1 MEKNYLLNTKSIKGN
16 NMKKYESYKCE
27 KCGNVIEVQE
37 VGGGTLHCCGQEMEC
52 ITENLTEVNL
62 MKAFVGESQAR
73 NKYEFFAD
81 VAFEEGYHRIARF
94 LQEAADNEK
103 YHAMAEFKAYNKLV
117 NDFEMDKTSKNLIY
131 AAEGEQYEHEVMYPE
146 FEEIAKEEGL
156 KEIGRM
162 FKAIG
167 KVEVEH
173 EKEYRELLEALEA
186 EGFFESDE
194 EEEWVCEVC
203 GHVHRGK
210 KAPGAC
216 PLCRVDKE
224 YFKKRNT
231 DVTIG

>member
-1 MEKNYLLNTKSIKGN
+1 
-16 NMKKYESYKCE
+16 
-27 KCGNVIEVQE
+27 
-37 VGGGTLHCCGQEMEC
+37 
-52 ITENLTEVNL
+52 
-62 MKAFVGESQAR
+62 
-73 NKYEFFAD
+73 
-81 VAFEEGYHRIARF
+81 
-94 LQEAADNEK
+94 
-103 YHAMAEFKAYNKLV
+103 
-117 NDFEMDKTSKNLIY
+117 
-131 AAEGEQYEHEVMYPE
+131 MYPE

-156 KEIGRM
+156 KEIARM

-203 GHVHRGK
+203 GHLHKGK

-224 YFKKRNT
+224 FFKKRNK
-231 DVTIG
+231 DVTVG

>member
-1 MEKNYLLNTKSIKGN
+1 MRQ
-16 NMKKYESYKCE
+16 YETYRCN
-27 KCGNVIEVQE
+27 KCGNEVEVQE
-37 VGGGTLHCCGQEMEC
+37 VGGGKLVCCGQDMEM
-52 ITENLTEVNL
+52 ITENLTAVNL
-62 MKAFVGESQAR
+62 MKAFAGESQAR

-81 VAFEEGYHRIARF
+81 VAMEEGYHRIARF

-103 YHAMAEFKAYNKLV
+103 YHAMAEYKAYNKLV
-117 NDFEMDKTSKNLIY
+117 NDLELDTTQKNLQY
-131 AAEGEQYEHEVMYPE
+131 AADGEKYEHEEMYPN
-146 FEEIAKEEGL
+146 FEAIAKEEGL
-156 KEIGRM
+156 KEIARM

-173 EKEYRELLEALEA
+173 EAEYLALKAALEA

-210 KAPGAC
+210 KPPGAC

-224 YFKKRNT
+224 YFKKRNK
-231 DVTIG
+231 DVTVG